1 MGGFFLTNDEGSL
14 NDAISV
20 FDRKGLTQHTSLK
33 LGDHWHCLYFSKWN
47 ASTATVTNNCFAS
60 DGDIIVGVGTFI
72 YKGVIGTRVLELIYQ
87 DWDQGPQMLAH
98 IKGHFNLIAYVN
110 GELYVIA
117 DKTGIY
123 HSYYA
128 TDKGKFYISSSFLCV
143 AGAVPKLTL
152 ATQEALEFICSSTWY
167 GNSTVFEEVKPL
179 PYGMMVHIRDNLQMT
194 PYFALSF
201 DIPPLTVDQSYQF
214 IREHFGW
221 LAQIP
226 YRISADLT
234 GGADTRLINAI
245 LRSLGVDYRCYS
257 YDEPHYRM
265 DLEIARQIADH
276 EHLDLDIYSEVWPSS
291 RQGMDAYKNQI
302 NDMFFLMDGCRS
314 VFAAACETRIHKY
327 RARQADIVIS
337 GHAAELT
344 RNFDWTK
351 GNPRPALDLFFDACF
366 TQLVGRDMREYKN
379 NLVAKIRAVTQ
390 ISDPLS
396 RKDVCKI
403 YYLTRCMGWAGV
415 RITTTNQFCYQYVP
429 FEDISLSGFLFSMP
443 DAVILD
449 NSFLKQ
455 LITRLDYALAT
466 YPSAYGY
473 NFVYKPEERPQAVG
487 RYAYELLRR
496 LYRKMPLVF
505 RTRVKGILRGGGQ
518 RTTGVDTSTEPV
530 PFYLEKEFLGDMFGK
545 EPLLVQEFF
554 GMDVDAQSFFVQD
567 NIYSLELLLRHFQ
580 SKLRFRDNTAE
591 R

>member
-1 MGGFFLTNDEGSL
+1 MGGFFLTNDEASL
-14 NDAISV
+14 SNAISV

-47 ASTATVTNNCFAS
+47 AGTAAVTNDYFANN
-60 DGDIIVGVGTFI
+60 DDMIVGVGMFI
-72 YKGVIGTRVLELIYQ
+72 YKGVIGTQALELIYQ
-87 DWDQGPQMLAH
+87 DWDRAPQMPAH

-110 GELYVIA
+110 GELYVIT

-123 HSYYA
+123 CSYCA
-128 TDKGKFYISSSFLCV
+128 TDKDKFYISSSFLCV
-143 AGAVPKLTL
+143 AGALPKLTL

-179 PYGMMVHIRDNLQMT
+179 PYGMMVHIRDNLRMT
-194 PYFALSF
+194 PYFSLSF
-201 DIPPLTVDQSYQF
+201 DVPPLTVDQSYQF

-221 LAQIP
+221 LAQTP
-226 YRISADLT
+226 YRISADLS

-245 LRSLGVDYRCYS
+245 LRSLGVNYECYVNGEL
-257 YDEPHYRM
+257 DEL
-265 DLEIARQIADH
+265 DVKIARQIAKG
-276 EHLDLDIYSEVWPSS
+276 EHLDLDILSEVWPSS
-291 RQGMDAYKNQI
+291 RQGMDEYKSQA

-344 RNFDWTK
+344 RCFEMYKW
-351 GNPRPALDLFFDACF
+351 GIHGALDTFLNGAF

-379 NLVAKIRAVTQ
+379 NLIAKIRAVTQ

-396 RKDVCKI
+396 RKDVFKI
-403 YYLTRCMGWAGV
+403 YYLFRCMGWAGV
-415 RITTTNQFCYQYVP
+415 RITTINQFCYQYVP
-429 FEDISLSGFLFSMP
+429 FLDISLSGFLFSMP

-466 YPSAYGY
+466 YPSVYGY
-473 NFVYKPEERPQAVG
+473 NFVYKPEKWPQAVG

-505 RTRVKGILRGGGQ
+505 RTRVRGILRGGQ
-518 RTTGVDTSTEPV
+518 RTTGVDTPTESV
-530 PFYLEKEFLGDMFGK
+530 PFYLEKEFVGDMFGK

-567 NIYSLELLLRHFQ
+567 NIYSLELLLRRFQ